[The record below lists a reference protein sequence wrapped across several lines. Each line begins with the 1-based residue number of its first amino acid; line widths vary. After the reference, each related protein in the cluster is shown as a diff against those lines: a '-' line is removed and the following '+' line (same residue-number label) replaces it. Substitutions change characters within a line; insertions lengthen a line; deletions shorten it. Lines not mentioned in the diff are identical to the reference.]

1 MLVLVFIFSIY
12 SASACVVPT
21 NGMVITEDT
30 TFCKG
35 EYFLPGIDIS
45 AIIIGADNVVL
56 DCNGASL
63 IGSQDGRFGIYSYGH
78 DHLTIKN
85 CHIEDYRMGIFL
97 SSGVNSLNYNKIKN
111 NAIFGYGGGYGI
123 KGMRFVDSEISI
135 NHISNFG
142 DVGIDLDLSE
152 NNYIYGNSVYG
163 PGKGLSLDHGSSAN
177 NIRGNILC
185 TSDFGLDC
193 VSSEYNFGE
202 HNKFD
207 LLNNGGGCSFIG
219 YSSCNMEYSSSEC
232 GSLGGRC
239 SSEVNP
245 GEISIGTCEDNP
257 PKKVIPQMQ
266 EAVGGPRFSGE
277 MNLFDKIK
285 YFFRGLFVKQSK
297 LRIENVQSR
306 SGGSDPNNCVI
317 TPLAVSDF
325 NGTPGCLGSAV
336 NYINLCDPNRNGVYS
351 YDVDIESFLNYGTG
365 ISLGEGL
372 FCSISDS
379 SCSPVVNYNAVYPR
393 NCNDSLNSWSIIG
406 LEGNYSGGELNG
418 LGVDSCISGTDV
430 SLSCFELNEVYHK
443 FGTDINEWRPNYDL
457 DWALD
462 WAGSEGVNSG
472 NGHSWHE
479 SGYFEDKMM
488 CGYCGDGVMG
498 PHEYDRYEQNIA
510 GHDCNDSSFSVSLGG
525 DEKCVC
531 LSDDLIIRP
540 GDYTCDLGEYDSG
553 HMNGCHG
560 EVPDLNGVCG
570 YEVCENGVCVV
581 RAIPVQKPSCEGDE
595 WYNNQPCNDPDS
607 QCYGNSCLGG
617 AYCDGNGE
625 CSGGNPVCCDECST
639 QTCYVVT
646 CGDGNGCGLE
656 PKSPGSFDDG
666 CESDE
671 VCDGEGNCDVMDT
684 PRYICQAYE
693 GGGCKSVYM
702 VWEPK
707 PSAYTLDQ
715 QDIGVYVY
723 DQAEFNL
730 HSPGS
735 YGGCDDGNCTWAQA
749 LDTNAAKPECG
760 RCFGCPWNHCTDPI
774 SNIWDNGANGAI
786 SNYFGHGKRYVWRDE
801 NGYIN
806 GCDHSCDYGECSGWS
821 AGCSADPDG
830 GYYTVY
836 SNW

>member
-12 SASACVVPT
+12 SASASCVVPT

-30 TFCKG
+30 TFCEG
-35 EYFLPGIDIS
+35 EYFLPGIDDIDYS
-45 AIIIGADNVVL
+45 AIIIGDDNVVL
-56 DCNGASL
+56 DCNGATIDGGEAVDGIFR
-63 IGSQDGRFGIYSYGH
+63 IGIEVLGYSNVV
-78 DHLTIKN
+78 IKN
-85 CHIEDYRMGIFL
+85 CIIKEYSIGIDFWFRDFNMITTNGAIVENNVILGCESDTYCTGIAGYSLSGSLIQKNDISGCETGMVL
-97 SSGVNSLNYNKIKN
+97 SSSSNNFIYKNSIHDSATGLHIVESSNNELVSNNFCNLDGSGAGVECGVYSSNNSGSD
-111 NAIFGYGGGYGI
+111 NAFSSITEPYGDCGI
-123 KGMRFVDSEISI
+123 IDYSECEE
-135 NHISNFG
+135 
-142 DVGIDLDLSE
+142 V
-152 NNYIYGNSVYG
+152 
-163 PGKGLSLDHGSSAN
+163 
-177 NIRGNILC
+177 
-185 TSDFGLDC
+185 
-193 VSSEYNFGE
+193 VSSS
-202 HNKFD
+202 K
-207 LLNNGGGCSFIG
+207 
-219 YSSCNMEYSSSEC
+219 C

-498 PHEYDRYEQNIA
+498 PHESSDPNDI
-510 GHDCNDSSFSVSLGG
+510 DCNDSSFNVSLGG

-531 LSDDLIIRP
+531 PSDVIAYYQS
-540 GDYTCDLGEYDSG
+540 GNEVCESGEYDSG
-553 HMNGCHG
+553 PMNGCHYDG
-560 EVPDLNGVCG
+560 LFPTSVCEYG
-570 YEVCENGVCVV
+570 VCENGVCEEIN
-581 RAIPVQKPSCEGDE
+581 IPVQKPSCEGDE
-595 WYNNQPCNDPDS
+595 WYNNQSCNDPDS

-625 CSGGNPVCCDECST
+625 CSRGNPVCCGDGVCEGLENCPGDVVGCQALTCQIST
-639 QTCYVVT
+639 CDSGCGYEFVPEGEQGVGCEYPYQCDGIGNCEPINCDLIDCYSKIHGTTIGVPSADKCESSLNDFCCKGQTPQGVPCGASQPYCVKESDPSCTAIQNNPGCCATSGCTAQLMDGGFFGCLRSSNCESCNHNVFPPGTTFSFT
-646 CGDGNGCGLE
+646 CGC
-656 PKSPGSFDDG
+656 
-666 CESDE
+666 
-671 VCDGEGNCDVMDT
+671 
-684 PRYICQAYE
+684 
-693 GGGCKSVYM
+693 
-702 VWEPK
+702 
-707 PSAYTLDQ
+707 
-715 QDIGVYVY
+715 
-723 DQAEFNL
+723 
-730 HSPGS
+730 
-735 YGGCDDGNCTWAQA
+735 
-749 LDTNAAKPECG
+749 
-760 RCFGCPWNHCTDPI
+760 
-774 SNIWDNGANGAI
+774 
-786 SNYFGHGKRYVWRDE
+786 
-801 NGYIN
+801 
-806 GCDHSCDYGECSGWS
+806 
-821 AGCSADPDG
+821 
-830 GYYTVY
+830 
-836 SNW
+836 